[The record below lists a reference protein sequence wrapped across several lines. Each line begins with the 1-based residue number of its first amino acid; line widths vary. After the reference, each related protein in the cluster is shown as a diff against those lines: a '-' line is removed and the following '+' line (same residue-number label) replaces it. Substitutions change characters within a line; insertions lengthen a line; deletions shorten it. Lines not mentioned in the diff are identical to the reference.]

1 MSCGCNGPMV
11 GGKRKKNRRGTRN
24 IKMRGGNEGV
34 NVEKVN
40 VEKVNVEKGYFD
52 TIKGLV
58 GHASSWL
65 KDKIKT
71 QDSNQPLPVQPLPVQ
86 PLPVQSA
93 GRSRKKGGSCVYSDE
108 NRQYKKSKK
117 SNKSNKSKK
126 SRKSTKSRKSR
137 K

>member
-11 GGKRKKNRRGTRN
+11 GGKPKKNRRGTR
-24 IKMRGGNEGV
+24 KMGGGNVDGV
-34 NVEKVN
+34 NVDG
-40 VEKVNVEKGYFD
+40 VNVEKGYFY
-52 TIKGLV
+52 TIKGLFRD
-58 GHASSWL
+58 ASSWI

>member
-11 GGKRKKNRRGTRN
+11 GGKRKKNRRGTR
-24 IKMRGGNEGV
+24 KMGGGN
-34 NVEKVN
+34 EKVN
-40 VEKVNVEKGYFD
+40 VDGVNVDGVNVDGVNVEKGYFD

-71 QDSNQPLPVQPLPVQ
+71 QDSNQL
-86 PLPVQSA
+86 LPVQSA
-93 GRSRKKGGSCVYSDE
+93 GRSKKKGGSCVYSDE

-117 SNKSNKSKK
+117 SNKSKK

-137 K
+137 KSRK

>member
-11 GGKRKKNRRGTRN
+11 GGKPKKNRRGTR
-24 IKMRGGNEGV
+24 KMGGGNVDGV
-34 NVEKVN
+34 NVDG
-40 VEKVNVEKGYFD
+40 VNVEKGYFD

-71 QDSNQPLPVQPLPVQ
+71 QDSNQL
-86 PLPVQSA
+86 LPVQSA
-93 GRSRKKGGSCVYSDE
+93 GRSKKKGGSCVYSDE

-117 SNKSNKSKK
+117 SNKSKK

-137 K
+137 KSRK

>member
-11 GGKRKKNRRGTRN
+11 GGKPKKNRRGTR
-24 IKMRGGNEGV
+24 KMGGG
-34 NVEKVN
+34 
-40 VEKVNVEKGYFD
+40 NVEKGYFD
-52 TIKGLV
+52 TIKGLFEN
-58 GHASSWL
+58 ASSWIN
-65 KDKIKT
+65 DKIKI
-71 QDSNQPLPVQPLPVQ
+71 QDSNQPLPVQ

-117 SNKSNKSKK
+117 S
-126 SRKSTKSRKSR
+126 RKLTKSRKSR

>member
-11 GGKRKKNRRGTRN
+11 GGKPKKNRRGTR
-24 IKMRGGNEGV
+24 KMGGGNVDG
-34 NVEKVN
+34 
-40 VEKVNVEKGYFD
+40 VNVEKGYFD

-58 GHASSWL
+58 GDASSWL
-65 KDKIKT
+65 KDKFKT
-71 QDSNQPLPVQPLPVQ
+71 EDSNQ

-93 GRSRKKGGSCVYSDE
+93 GRSKKKGGSCVYSDE

-117 SNKSNKSKK
+117 SNKSKK

>member
-34 NVEKVN
+34 NVEK
-40 VEKVNVEKGYFD
+40 GYFD
-52 TIKGLV
+52 TIKGLFV
-58 GHASSWL
+58 YASSWF
-65 KDKIKT
+65 KDKFKT
-71 QDSNQPLPVQPLPVQ
+71 EDSNK

-117 SNKSNKSKK
+117 S
-126 SRKSTKSRKSR
+126 RKSTKSRK
-137 K
+137 

>member
-1 MSCGCNGPMV
+1 MSCDCNGPMV
-11 GGKRKKNRRGTRN
+11 GGKPKKNRRGTR
-24 IKMRGGNEGV
+24 KMRGGNFEG
-34 NVEKVN
+34 
-40 VEKVNVEKGYFD
+40 VNVEKGYFD
-52 TIKGLV
+52 TIKGLF
-58 GHASSWL
+58 GDASSWF
-65 KDKIKT
+65 KDKFKT
-71 QDSNQPLPVQPLPVQ
+71 EDSNK

-117 SNKSNKSKK
+117 SRKKKSKK